1 MYMAKVI
8 GSVVSTQKDPSLVGK
23 KLMIVQ
29 PIDSNK
35 NPIRSEEIA
44 ADSVNAGIGEYV
56 LIVKGAG
63 ARKADA
69 KIRIIT
75 AYAMLMIVQLLE
87 LLIVSTSE
95 SKEVCH
101 GHLY

>member
-69 KIRIIT
+69 KNKDNNRVRDVNDCSIVGIIDRFD
-75 AYAMLMIVQLLE
+75 
-87 LLIVSTSE
+87 
-95 SKEVCH
+95 K
-101 GHLY
+101 

>member
-1 MYMAKVI
+1 MAKVI

-44 ADSVNAGIGEYV
+44 ADSVHAGIGEYV

-69 KIRIIT
+69 KNKDNNRVRDVNDCSIVGIIDRFD
-75 AYAMLMIVQLLE
+75 
-87 LLIVSTSE
+87 
-95 SKEVCH
+95 K
-101 GHLY
+101 

>member
-1 MYMAKVI
+1 MAKVI

-23 KLMIVQ
+23 ILMIVQ

-35 NPIRSEEIA
+35 HTILSEEIA

-69 KIRIIT
+69 KNKDNNRVRDVNDCSIVGIIDRFD
-75 AYAMLMIVQLLE
+75 
-87 LLIVSTSE
+87 
-95 SKEVCH
+95 K
-101 GHLY
+101 